1 LFYRYQMTKA
11 SCIGSNATT
20 GYQLK
25 SRTSKIVILLGLLI
39 CLSIQSST
47 ANQRY
52 GRSRETYTRS
62 ARSVNVPR
70 ETYTRSARTIIE
82 PYSRE
87 TYTRSARSSRSIAS
101 HQNNQLKETD
111 SQLRNL
117 VQVLSKLALHVPK
130 GYPKGSWMN
139 REDSL
144 QRYLQIHDQKQGG
157 KNDMLEHLDKGK
169 LLKSKDLGPFAKLYA
184 IQSFAAP
191 EENQFTEEDEDIT
204 LRSMIGSP
212 PLKGWLWNGGRTAGV
227 RLTK

>member
-1 LFYRYQMTKA
+1 MFQGKPT
-11 SCIGSNATT
+11 
-20 GYQLK
+20 QDQQE
-25 SRTSKIVILLGLLI
+25 
-39 CLSIQSST
+39 QSSIHT
-47 ANQRY
+47 P
-52 GRSRETYTRS
+52 EK
-62 ARSVNVPR
+62 
-70 ETYTRSARTIIE
+70 RTQDLQDQADQSPHTKVIFFLI
-82 PYSRE
+82 PNCN
-87 TYTRSARSSRSIAS
+87 S
-101 HQNNQLKETD
+101 HFIMLTLNFISTFISFLNITITDNQLKETD

-191 EENQFTEEDEDIT
+191 EENPFTEEDEDIT

-227 RLTK
+227 RRKLFKFDTQQKSST